1 MNRCTFTLL
10 ASAIVFACGP
20 SGATKGDLSKGMDP
34 PSELADPAAAAS
46 KTDDI
51 LVPGEVSGGTLTSDD
66 PVLPDGSHF
75 DVWVYDGYAGEH
87 ITVEMRS
94 DEIDS
99 YLLLYGG
106 SPEDPVLLGEDD
118 DGGGGLDA
126 RIEVTLPADGEYA
139 VLANTFEGGET
150 GGYAIRLDA
159 VTGDVDQISDG
170 DWNTLYPGGGDPDER
185 YALLVGVDDY
195 PGVANDLDGPVADAT
210 IMREVLVEEY
220 DFDPDNIV
228 VLLDEDGNREHI
240 LNAFLRHLGQAG
252 PDGLAVFY
260 YSGHGVQLESNYGLT
275 APLDPEEDGMD
286 EALAVWGE
294 GFDSVILDD
303 ELGFTADRLEA
314 GRTLILIDA
323 CFSGTGTRAPGGQP
337 KRVEQSDLESLRLP
351 GKYLAD
357 ASASAAGAK
366 RVEIGGEPARHILLA
381 ASADDEVA
389 YTAFGWPELGG
400 TASVF
405 TYYLALALL
414 DASDDLTFDEL
425 GARIRGQTLDYTMER
440 YGEAQT
446 VQVEGQRSTESVRE
460 FLEEH

>member
-1 MNRCTFTLL
+1 MNRSSCIIL

-20 SGATKGDLSKGMDP
+20 SGPTKGDLSKGVDP
-34 PSELADPAAAAS
+34 PSEVTDPAAATS
-46 KTDDI
+46 TTGDI
-51 LVPGEVSGGTLTSDD
+51 LLPGEVSGGTLTEDD

-75 DVWVYDGYAGEH
+75 DVWVYQGVEGEH
-87 ITVEMRS
+87 VTVEMRS

-106 SPEDPVLLGEDD
+106 SPEDPVFLAEDD
-118 DGGGGLDA
+118 DSGGGLDA
-126 RIEVTLPADGEYA
+126 RIEITLPATGEYA
-139 VLANTFEGGET
+139 FLANTFEAGET

-159 VTGDVDQISDG
+159 VTGNLDQVSGG
-170 DWNTLYPGGGDPDER
+170 DWDTMYPGGGDPDER

-195 PGVANDLDGPVADAT
+195 PGVDNDLDGPVSDAM
-210 IMREVLVEEY
+210 IMREVLIEEY
-220 DFDPDNIV
+220 DFDPDNVV
-228 VLLDEDGNREHI
+228 VLLDEDGNRDHI

-351 GKYLAD
+351 ARYLVD
-357 ASASAAGAK
+357 ASASSGAK
-366 RVEIGGEPARHILLA
+366 RVEIGGEPTRHILLA

-425 GARIRGQTLDYTMER
+425 GAQIRGLTLDYTMER

-446 VQVEGQRSTESVRE
+446 VQVEGLRSTESVRE
-460 FLEEH
+460 FLEER

>member
-1 MNRCTFTLL
+1 MNRSSFTIL
-10 ASAIVFACGP
+10 ASAVIFACGP
-20 SGATKGDLSKGMDP
+20 SGASKGDLSKGLDT
-34 PSELADPAAAAS
+34 PSELADPAAKAS
-46 KTDDI
+46 TTEDI
-51 LVPGEVSGGTLTSDD
+51 LVPGEVTGGTLTGDD
-66 PVLPDGSHF
+66 PVLPDGSYF
-75 DVWVYDGYAGEH
+75 DVWVFEGYEGEH

-99 YLLLYGG
+99 YLMLYGG
-106 SPEDPVLLGEDD
+106 SPEAPVLLAEDD

-126 RIEVTLPADGEYA
+126 RIAITLPATGEYA
-139 VLANTFEGGET
+139 VLANTFDIQT
-150 GGYAIRLDA
+150 GGYAIRLDI
-159 VTGDVDQISDG
+159 VTADVEGVSESDWG
-170 DWNTLYPGGGDPDER
+170 ATYPGGGDPDER
-185 YALLVGVDDY
+185 YALLVGIDDY
-195 PGVANDLDGPVADAT
+195 PGVDNDLDGPVSDAL
-210 IMREVLVEEY
+210 IMRELLVEEY
-220 DFDPDNIV
+220 DFDPENIV
-228 VLLDEDGNREHI
+228 VLLDGDGNREHI

-260 YSGHGVQLESNYGLT
+260 YSGHGLQLESNYGLT
-275 APLDPEEDGMD
+275 APLDPEPDGMD

-351 GKYLAD
+351 GRYLVD
-357 ASASAAGAK
+357 ASASASEAK
-366 RVEIGGEPARHILLA
+366 SVEIGGEPTRHILLA

-405 TYYLALALL
+405 TYYLALALR
-414 DASDDLTFDEL
+414 DASDDITFDEL
-425 GARIRGQTLDYTMER
+425 GARIRDQALEYTVEK

-446 VQVEGQRSTESVRE
+446 VQIEGLRSTESVRA